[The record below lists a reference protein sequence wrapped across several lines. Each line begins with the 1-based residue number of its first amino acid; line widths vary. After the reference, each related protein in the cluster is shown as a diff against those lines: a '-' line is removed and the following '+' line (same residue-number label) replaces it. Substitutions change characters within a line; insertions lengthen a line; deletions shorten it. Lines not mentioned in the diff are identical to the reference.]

1 MIGGQYMLKL
11 NHHSTARLED
21 LRDFF
26 IVSFVIGKIC
36 KRLIVFFKSK
46 QLDYRIIDSM
56 PIPIW

>member
-1 MIGGQYMLKL
+1 MLWL

-36 KRLIVFFKSK
+36 KRLILFFKNGK
-46 QLDYRIIDSM
+46 LFLRKMKCFIHKRD
-56 PIPIW
+56 